1 MNIGENYLNIV
12 TNRFMEMK
20 KLGDQTFHQL
30 DDEQL
35 YWSNHEGSNSIAV
48 IVKHVGGNMVSRWSD
63 FLSTDGEKPTRNR
76 DLEFDDSYLP
86 REELI
91 RIWEHGWQILFTTLA
106 DLTEQDLLKKVK
118 IRGEDHLVMAAIERQ
133 ISHYSYHVG
142 QIVYIGK
149 LLKTSEWQS
158 LSIPKG
164 QSDQFNETMLEKH
177 KKC

>member
-35 YWSNHEGSNSIAV
+35 YWSNHEESNNIAV
-48 IVKHVGGNMVSRWSD
+48 IVKHVGGNMVSRWSN

-76 DLEFDDSYLP
+76 DLEFDNSYLP

-106 DLTEQDLLKKVK
+106 DLTKQDLLKKVK

-164 QSDQFNETMLEKH
+164 QSGQFNDQMF
-177 KKC
+177 KKNN

>member
-35 YWSNHEGSNSIAV
+35 YWSKHEESNSIAV

-63 FLSTDGEKPTRNR
+63 FLSTDGEKPMRNR

-164 QSDQFNETMLEKH
+164 QSGQFNDQMF
-177 KKC
+177 KKSN

>member
-1 MNIGENYLNIV
+1 MNIGENYLDIV
-12 TNRFMEMK
+12 KKRFMEMK
-20 KLGDQTFHQL
+20 KLGDQTFNQL

-35 YWSNHEGSNSIAV
+35 YWSNHEESNSIAV

-133 ISHYSYHVG
+133 VSHYSYHVG

-164 QSDQFNETMLEKH
+164 QSDQFNDQMF
-177 KKC
+177 KKSN

>member
-12 TNRFMEMK
+12 TNRFMEIK

-30 DDEQL
+30 EDEQL
-35 YWSNHEGSNSIAV
+35 YWSNHEESNSIAV

-142 QIVYIGK
+142 QIVYVGK

-164 QSDQFNETMLEKH
+164 QSGQFNDLMF
-177 KKC
+177 KKNN

>member
-1 MNIGENYLNIV
+1 MDIGVNYLNIV
-12 TNRFMEMK
+12 KKRFMEIK

-35 YWSNHEGSNSIAV
+35 YWSNHEESNSIAV
-48 IVKHVGGNMVSRWSD
+48 IIKHVGGNMVSRWSD
-63 FLSTDGEKPTRNR
+63 FLSTDGEKSNRNR

-86 REELI
+86 RKELI
-91 RIWEHGWQILFTTLA
+91 RIWEQGWQIVFNTLD

-118 IRGEDHLVMAAIERQ
+118 IRGENHFVMAAIERQ
-133 ISHYSYHVG
+133 VSHYSYHVG

-158 LSIPKG
+158 LSIPRGK
-164 QSDQFNETMLEKH
+164 SNQFNKTMFEQH
-177 KKC
+177 KN

>member
-1 MNIGENYLNIV
+1 MDIGVNYLNIV
-12 TNRFMEMK
+12 KKRFMEIK

-35 YWSNHEGSNSIAV
+35 YWSNHEESNSITV
-48 IVKHVGGNMVSRWSD
+48 IIKHVGGNMVSRWSD
-63 FLSTDGEKPTRNR
+63 FLSTDGEKSNRNR

-86 REELI
+86 RKELI
-91 RIWEHGWQILFTTLA
+91 RIWEHGWQIVFNTLD

-118 IRGEDHLVMAAIERQ
+118 IRGENHLVMAAIERQ
-133 ISHYSYHVG
+133 VSHYSYHVG

-158 LSIPKG
+158 LSIPRGK
-164 QSDQFNETMLEKH
+164 SNQFNKTMFEQH
-177 KKC
+177 KN